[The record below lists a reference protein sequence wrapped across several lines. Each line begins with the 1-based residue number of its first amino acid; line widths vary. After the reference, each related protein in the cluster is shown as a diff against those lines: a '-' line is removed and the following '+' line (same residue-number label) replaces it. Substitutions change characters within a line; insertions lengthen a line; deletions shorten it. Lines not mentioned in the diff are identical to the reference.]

1 MIDFRKVSI
10 IIGREYMTRVRGKAF
25 ILTTI
30 LLPLGLVVFFGV
42 AIGVQLLDSNTQYE
56 FAVLDQTG
64 EVYPKLAEMDSL
76 RYRDYRGAEVA
87 DLRTMIMEGELTGY
101 VRITEASVTENSD
114 MEMVHGGSGG
124 IQLIGSIRSDLRN
137 AIRDVRL
144 DRADVSGEIRSI
156 LDQEPQLATR
166 ELTEEGEEEESNS
179 MFYFALG
186 YIMAFVM
193 YFAMFGYGGLVMRS
207 VIEEKTNRIVEII
220 ASSVKPFELLLGK
233 ILGVGLLGVTQFV
246 IWVVAAVGILTFA
259 GPIAASLMDA
269 PAETARQMADAS
281 GGAAAAVPQIPAID
295 PAVGIYFVIFFVL
308 GYLIYSAVFAS
319 IGSAV
324 DSETDTQ
331 QLMLPLMLPI
341 IIAILLLP
349 KVASDPD
356 STIAVVSSLIP
367 LLSPVLMIARIPI
380 TDVPFWELGL
390 CIVLMVGTIVGFLAL
405 GSKIYRV
412 GILMYGK
419 KASFK
424 EIWKWMRA

>member
-30 LLPLGLVVFFGV
+30 LLPLGLLVFFGV

-76 RYRDYRGAEVA
+76 RYRDHRGADVA
-87 DLRTMIMEGELTGY
+87 ELRAMIMEGELTGY
-101 VRITEASVTENSD
+101 VRITEASVSENSD

-269 PAETARQMADAS
+269 PAETAQQMAEAS

>member
-1 MIDFRKVSI
+1 MIDFRKVRI

-25 ILTTI
+25 ILTTL
-30 LLPLGLVVFFGV
+30 LLPLGLIVFFAV
-42 AIGVQLLDSNTQYE
+42 AIGVQFLGSDTQYE

-64 EVYPKLAEMDSL
+64 EVYPKLAEIDSL
-76 RYRDYRGAEVA
+76 RYSDYSGTEVA
-87 DLRTMIMEGELTGY
+87 DLRSLIMEGDLSGY
-101 VRITEASVTENSD
+101 VRITEGSISENSD

-124 IQLIGSIRSDLRN
+124 IELTGSIRSDLRN
-137 AIRDVRL
+137 AIREVRL
-144 DRADVSGEIRSI
+144 DRAEVSGEIRSI
-156 LDQEPQLATR
+156 LDQQPQLVSR
-166 ELTEEGEEEESNS
+166 ELTEEGEEEESNT
-179 MFYFALG
+179 MFYFFLG
-186 YIMAFVM
+186 YMMAFIM

-246 IWVVAAVGILTFA
+246 VWVVAAVGILTFA
-259 GPIAASLMDA
+259 GPIAASFMDA
-269 PAETARQMADAS
+269 PADTAQQMADAT
-281 GGAAAAVPQIPAID
+281 GGAASAMPQIPAID
-295 PAVGIYFVIFFVL
+295 PVIGIYFVVFFVL

-380 TDVPFWELGL
+380 TDVPLWELGL
-390 CIVLMVGTIVGFLAL
+390 CIALMIGTIVGFLAL
-405 GSKIYRV
+405 GAKIYRV